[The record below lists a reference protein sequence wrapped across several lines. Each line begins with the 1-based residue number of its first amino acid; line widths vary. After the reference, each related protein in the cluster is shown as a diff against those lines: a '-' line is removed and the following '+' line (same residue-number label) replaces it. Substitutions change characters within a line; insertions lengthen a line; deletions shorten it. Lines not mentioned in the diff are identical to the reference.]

1 MQTTHRFEL
10 LVYSC
15 RGVQVD
21 GVHYQMRV
29 NATVPVDTHDSNN
42 DVRAQLRDIG
52 IGDTTEQAKFTV
64 ERAESVRG
72 EQQHVRC
79 LCDVQQIVD
88 SSSLRRLHPHLLPT
102 AAPLRI
108 GWPGA
113 AQLRHGSLVRIG
125 CGTYV
130 FAVVD

>member
-1 MQTTHRFEL
+1 M
-10 LVYSC
+10 YSC

-21 GVHYQMRV
+21 GVHYQMHV
-29 NATVPVDTHDSNN
+29 NATVPVDTHDTNN
-42 DVRAQLRDIG
+42 DLHAQLHDIG
-52 IGDTTEQAKFTV
+52 IGDTATV
-64 ERAESVRG
+64 KATDERATSVRS

-88 SSSLRRLHPHLLPT
+88 SSSLRHLHPHLLPT
-102 AAPLRI
+102 SARARV

>member
-1 MQTTHRFEL
+1 MH
-10 LVYSC
+10 
-15 RGVQVD
+15 
-21 GVHYQMRV
+21 V
-29 NATVPVDTHDSNN
+29 NATVPVDTHDTNN
-42 DVRAQLRDIG
+42 DLHAQLHDVG
-52 IGDTTEQAKFTV
+52 IGDTAVKATV
-64 ERAESVRG
+64 ERAASVRA
-72 EQQHVRC
+72 EQHVRC

-88 SSSLRRLHPHLLPT
+88 SSSLRHLHPHLLPT
-102 AAPLRI
+102 ASRVRV